1 MKPPSNRPLP
11 LGRRRL
17 AAAAASFVLAA
28 SAVPA
33 QAEVPPV
40 VASFKPVHSLVA
52 ALMEGV
58 GEPALLVSGAASPH
72 SYALTPSDARTLE
85 NARLVLWIGEDFEAF
100 LAKAIKT
107 LPRQAQSVALGEID
121 GLTRLPVREG
131 GVWEAHE
138 REEEPSH
145 DHDAAEA
152 AEHDHEHEHETA
164 ETADG
169 GHGDAH
175 DRDHDGIDGHLWLDP
190 ANAKL
195 MAEAVVAALAAAD
208 PANAAA
214 YEANGQRLRGRLD
227 ELDAEIAASLAPVRS
242 TPFIVFHDAYQY
254 FEQRYGLAGVGS
266 ITVNPDQPPGAKR
279 LSEIREKIVAQQA
292 RCVFREPNFEPALV
306 ETVIADT
313 DVRTGMLDPEG
324 AALSEGPELYFR
336 LMRGLA
342 DSLKTC
348 LGASS

>member
-58 GEPALLVSGAASPH
+58 GEPALLASGAASPH

-254 FEQRYGLAGVGS
+254 FETRYGLSAAGAV
-266 ITVNPDQPPGAKR
+266 TLNPEVAPSARRLSDIRATLTASGAVCVFAEPQFSPRIIDAVIEGTGAK
-279 LSEIREKIVAQQA
+279 AG
-292 RCVFREPNFEPALV
+292 
-306 ETVIADT
+306 T
-313 DVRTGMLDPEG
+313 LDPLG
-324 AALSEGPELYFR
+324 SDLAAGGDQYAG

-342 DSLKTC
+342 RAMRDC
-348 LGASS
+348 LAR